1 MDAIVATVVNGI
13 AINMLR
19 IQRLGIR
26 HIMVANIAP
35 GACMP
40 YSTLPINNSTAC
52 IANDT
57 INTQTML
64 HNSLLEDRVKLLN
77 KLGLHGAD
85 IIIVNM
91 TKAFQELFHNGEK
104 YGEASCDDCY
114 GLAGGGVHSLVCYVT
129 TCVQRVL
136 LRGQLH
142 NAFVVIFII
151 MILAII
157 CSHCHPTL
165 PIHFLTCSTH
175 RRD

>member
-1 MDAIVATVVNGI
+1 MDAIVATVVDGI

-26 HIMVANIAP
+26 HIVVANIAP

-40 YSTLPINNSTAC
+40 YSTLLVNNSTAC

-57 INTQTML
+57 INAQTML

-77 KLGLHGAD
+77 RLGLHGAD

-104 YGEASCDDCY
+104 YGEASCDGCD
-114 GLAGGGVHSLVCYVT
+114 
-129 TCVQRVL
+129 
-136 LRGQLH
+136 GQLQ
-142 NAFVVIFII
+142 NMLVIISII
-151 MILAII
+151 MVLAII
-157 CSHCHPTL
+157 YCHCYPTL
-165 PIHFLTCSTH
+165 PVDLFTCLTH

>member
-1 MDAIVATVVNGI
+1 MDAIVAAVVDGI
-13 AINMLR
+13 AINLLR

-40 YSTLPINNSTAC
+40 YSTLPVNNSTAC

-77 KLGLHGAD
+77 RLGLHGAD

-91 TKAFQELFHNGEK
+91 TKAFQELFYSGEK

-114 GLAGGGVHSLVCYVT
+114 IWS
-129 TCVQRVL
+129 
-136 LRGQLH
+136 
-142 NAFVVIFII
+142 II
-151 MILAII
+151 EHI
-157 CSHCHPTL
+157 CDQNYYNGPCNSYSHCYPTL
-165 PIHFLTCSTH
+165 LVNLFTSLTH